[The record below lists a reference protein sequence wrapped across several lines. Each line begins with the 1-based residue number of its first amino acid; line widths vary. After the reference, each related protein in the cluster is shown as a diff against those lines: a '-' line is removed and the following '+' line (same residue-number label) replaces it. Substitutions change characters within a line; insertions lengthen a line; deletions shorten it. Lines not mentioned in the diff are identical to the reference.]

1 MLQSGRVVGNKY
13 YNLYYKQRV
22 KINRFEGVMSTR
34 EFEIKMK
41 KLNFLRNLINKQK
54 FNKNHFKRK
63 ITDKKK
69 NIMRQNTLFRACKQV
84 NV

>member
-41 KLNFLRNLINKQK
+41 VKYR
-54 FNKNHFKRK
+54 
-63 ITDKKK
+63 
-69 NIMRQNTLFRACKQV
+69 
-84 NV
+84 

>member
-1 MLQSGRVVGNKY
+1 MLIQV
-13 YNLYYKQRV
+13 QR
-22 KINRFEGVMSTR
+22 
-34 EFEIKMK
+34 
-41 KLNFLRNLINKQK
+41 LNFLRKLINKQK